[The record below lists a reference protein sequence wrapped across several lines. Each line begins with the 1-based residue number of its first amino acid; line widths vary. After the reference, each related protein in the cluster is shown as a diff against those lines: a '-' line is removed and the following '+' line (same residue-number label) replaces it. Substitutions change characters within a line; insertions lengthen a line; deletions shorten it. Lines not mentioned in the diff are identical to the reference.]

1 MKKKGL
7 GRRKKKKEKKLMNG
21 GLYMSMAHPTFNVP
35 ESNRKQSH
43 PIPSQP
49 NNKPDHPAPKN

>member
-1 MKKKGL
+1 
-7 GRRKKKKEKKLMNG
+7 MNG
-21 GLYMSMAHPTFNVP
+21 GLYMSMAHPTFNVL

-49 NNKPDHPAPKN
+49 NNKPDHPAPKNWDGTIPSHRVSQPNAT